1 MSASNEVVARAFSSH
16 DFAAA
21 APSLAADIEWRL
33 IGGQILRGR
42 EAVLA
47 AIGETEAYLAKV
59 RTTYERFDAYVGDG
73 FVVID
78 SVAAY
83 ADDGPVT
90 RVASCDLYRFSGDE
104 LTGITSYTVELPVD
118 GSAG

>member
-1 MSASNEVVARAFSSH
+1 MSAPIEDVARAFSSH

-21 APSLAADIEWRL
+21 TPSLATDVTWRL
-33 IGGQILRGR
+33 IGGETLQGR
-42 EAVLA
+42 DAVLA
-47 AIGETEAYLAKV
+47 AIAETEAYLAKV
-59 RTTYERFDAYVGDG
+59 RTTYERFDAHVGDG

-83 ADDGPVT
+83 ADEGPVT
-90 RVASCDLYRFSGDE
+90 RVASCDLYRFAGE
-104 LTGITSYTVELPVD
+104 QLTGITSYTVELPDD